1 MPLPLYPIATFSIDS
16 LSRFATQNQNA
27 VPSKFF
33 LRAPLFALAQILT
46 MLHPSKLVCQ
56 AFLARLCER
65 AERYDD
71 MVTHVNEI
79 AKFGDEL
86 SSDEQN
92 LLSTAFR
99 NVVGTR
105 RVSLRIISSI
115 EKMESQSGENH
126 VATIREYRHKI
137 ANELKEVCHDISKS
151 FSCRIRVGEQRNIAI
166 SSAQEAYKIA
176 TDIAQI
182 ELAATHPLR
191 LGVALNFSDF
201 YYEIQNS
208 PNRAYH
214 LAKLAVHDV
223 LAKLDSLSEE
233 PFGDCMFTMQTP
245 LWESDYLG
253 VERARK
259 NTFSELFKILGG
271 GSIKCGNCRWRRSDS
286 GGSDTLSLGE
296 GGVVDTTKEVAVTET
311 LGGRHMQHRVAD
323 SQIGIHAAA
332 TLQSQNALGEPLSG
346 VHDIA
351 MDEANEFDTIQHQ
364 MPGPLP
370 SALETLRPT
379 SMVLGIL

>member
-1 MPLPLYPIATFSIDS
+1 
-16 LSRFATQNQNA
+16 
-27 VPSKFF
+27 
-33 LRAPLFALAQILT
+33 
-46 MLHPSKLVCQ
+46 
-56 AFLARLCER
+56 
-65 AERYDD
+65 

-105 RVSLRIISSI
+105 R
-115 EKMESQSGENH
+115 SGENH

-151 FSCRIRVGEQRNIAI
+151 KVLYYKMKGDYSRFLAESAWGEQRNIAI
-166 SSAQEAYKIA
+166 SSAQAAYKIA

-191 LGVALNFSDF
+191 LGMALNFSDF

-233 PFGDCMFTMQTP
+233 PFDDCMFTMQTP

-253 VERARK
+253 V
-259 NTFSELFKILGG
+259 FG
-271 GSIKCGNCRWRRSDS
+271 D
-286 GGSDTLSLGE
+286 
-296 GGVVDTTKEVAVTET
+296 
-311 LGGRHMQHRVAD
+311 
-323 SQIGIHAAA
+323 
-332 TLQSQNALGEPLSG
+332 
-346 VHDIA
+346 
-351 MDEANEFDTIQHQ
+351 
-364 MPGPLP
+364 
-370 SALETLRPT
+370 
-379 SMVLGIL
+379 